1 MARGDWNA
9 HVTEALEPV
18 VRGVTLRASNTSAP
32 EPQASSERTSSPGT
46 FAARLSQRLFLD
58 GPSAVTQDGR
68 IGPNWR
74 LDYVAALSSSSWLV
88 HLCVAILA
96 SVTLIQAD
104 LGLWPYL
111 WSAGMIVVTL
121 AMLWIAM
128 RYLRARERPGIA
140 SLFGRLHTGIVCVAG
155 LFWGG
160 GAILAAGADGSI
172 LTFYTLVLGGTAL
185 GAVSSQHAFLRSCMS
200 AIWTA
205 MPLLAIAYFTR
216 GNGAGSIATG
226 IMMLLYAGILT
237 ILALRLERFVSQ
249 NVDLNRMLV
258 ERMEELNRTSQ
269 RLDEAHAEK
278 SRFLAQASHDLRQPI
293 HAIGLF
299 IECLKGMRV
308 GREGQEILRNID
320 FSLETLSRLC
330 RSLLDLSALDVGR
343 VRPNPVPTPVGDIL
357 AEVVRQGSEA
367 ARQRGVTLRHVPT
380 RLWADTDPAL
390 LHAMVQNLVSN
401 AIKYAP
407 GARVLI
413 GVRRHGG
420 LFSIEVHDTGPG
432 ITPADQ
438 KRIFKEFV
446 QLSRPMGMPAEGLGL
461 GLSIVSRLAR
471 LQHMRAGLRS
481 RPGAGSA
488 FVIAD
493 LRPCSPGATAQ
504 RAAPQ
509 RLHHERL
516 RGLRVLVLDDAH
528 DVRNSTAQL
537 LARWGCSV
545 TASARYDG
553 DWAPDAF
560 DFVIT
565 DYHLG
570 ETERGDHVITRL
582 RARSG
587 RPLPAAIVSGD
598 VADEI
603 AETMRKVGVAILHK
617 PVRPAQLRS
626 VLLAAVAAQTS
637 PSSEAMP
644 AAAAREGTLSA
655 RSSAET

>member
-1 MARGDWNA
+1 MPILVARGDQDA
-9 HVTEALEPV
+9 HVTETLGPAT
-18 VRGVTLRASNTSAP
+18 RGATLRTPAA
-32 EPQASSERTSSPGT
+32 EPQVPSER
-46 FAARLSQRLFLD
+46 AAASFTQRLSQRLYLE
-58 GPSAVTQDGR
+58 GPTAVTQDGR

-88 HLCVAILA
+88 HLCVTILA
-96 SVTLIQAD
+96 TVTLVQAD

-111 WSAGMIVVTL
+111 WSAGMVVVTL
-121 AMLWIAM
+121 SMLWIATH
-128 RYLRARERPGIA
+128 YLRTREQPGA
-140 SLFGRLHTGIVCVAG
+140 AALFGRLHTGIVVVAG

-160 GAILAAGADGSI
+160 GAILAASSSSNI

-200 AIWTA
+200 AIWTS
-205 MPLLAIAYFTR
+205 MPLLAYAYFTR
-216 GNGAGSIATG
+216 GNGSGSIATG

-237 ILALRLERFVSQ
+237 ILSLRLERFVSQ

-343 VRPNPVPTPVGDIL
+343 VRPNPAPTPVGDII

-407 GARVLI
+407 GARVLV
-413 GVRRHGG
+413 GVRRREG

-432 ITPADQ
+432 IAQADQ

-446 QLSRPMGMPAEGLGL
+446 QLGRPAGMPTEGLGL

-471 LQHMRAGLRS
+471 LLDMRAGVRS
-481 RPGAGSA
+481 QPGTGSV
-488 FVIAD
+488 FFIAD
-493 LRPCSPGATAQ
+493 LRPCSPGAAATRTA
-504 RAAPQ
+504 PP

-537 LARWGCSV
+537 LVRWGCSV
-545 TASARYDG
+545 TASARYES

-570 ETERGDHVITRL
+570 ETERGDQVITRL

-587 RPLPAAIVSGD
+587 RRLPAAIVSGD
-598 VADEI
+598 ATDEI
-603 AETMRKVGVAILHK
+603 ADTMRKAGVSILHK

-626 VLLAAVAAQTS
+626 VLLAAVVAQTS
-637 PSSEAMP
+637 PSSEAIP

-655 RSSAET
+655 RNSAET